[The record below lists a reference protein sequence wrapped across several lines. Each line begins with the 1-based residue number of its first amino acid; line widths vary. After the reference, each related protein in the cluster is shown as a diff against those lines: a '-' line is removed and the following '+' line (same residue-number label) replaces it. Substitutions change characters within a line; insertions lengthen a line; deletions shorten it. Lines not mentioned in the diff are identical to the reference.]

1 MRKVKEKAA
10 HLLWSYLEASKK
22 HDNRKVKA
30 RLGYYH
36 SICKGVAIMNKEY
49 ILETNNLGKTYGK
62 QTIVQEINMHIE
74 KGKIYGLL
82 GRNGAGKTSIMKMI
96 LGLTTISNGEIK
108 IFGESIKENPQGIY
122 SRMGSLIEAP
132 GFYPNLSAHENL
144 KIFSMLKGITR
155 KDAIKN
161 ALDFVNLSYYDK
173 KPFSSY
179 SLGMKQRLGI
189 ANALMNEP
197 EFLILDEPTNGLD
210 PIGIAELR
218 EFIRNLSVKE
228 GKTILISSHQLSEI
242 EQLVDTIGVLHE
254 TRLVEECDMAE
265 LTKHNQQYIK
275 VQVSDVNKAC
285 ILLEQKFNIHNYK
298 VMPSDIIRIYDF
310 AQEPQKINRML
321 LENGIEVSRLELTI
335 ENLEEHFK
343 MITGGVGIA

>member
-1 MRKVKEKAA
+1 ME
-10 HLLWSYLEASKK
+10 
-22 HDNRKVKA
+22 
-30 RLGYYH
+30 
-36 SICKGVAIMNKEY
+36 KEY
-49 ILETNNLGKTYGK
+49 LLETNNLCKTYGK
-62 QTIVQEINMHIE
+62 QKIVEDINMHIE

-96 LGLTTISNGEIK
+96 LGLTTISSGEIK
-108 IFGESIKENPQGIY
+108 IFGESIKENPRGIY
-122 SRMGSLIEAP
+122 SRLGSLIEAP
-132 GFYPNLSAHENL
+132 GFYPSLSAYENL
-144 KIFSMLKGITR
+144 KIFSMLKGTTKKNAI
-155 KDAIKN
+155 KDA
-161 ALDFVNLSYYDK
+161 LDLVNLSYQDK

-218 EFIRNLSVKE
+218 EFIRNLSEKE
-228 GKTILISSHQLSEI
+228 GKTILISSHQLSEM

-254 TRLVEECDMAE
+254 TKLVEECDMSE
-265 LTKHNQQYIK
+265 LAKHNRRYIK

-285 ILLEQKFNIHNYK
+285 MLMEQKFGIHNYK
-298 VMPSDIIRIYDF
+298 VMQSDIIRIYDF
-310 AQEPQKINRML
+310 SKEPQAVNRMF
-321 LENGIEVSRLELTI
+321 LENELEVSQLGI
-335 ENLEEHFK
+335 AGENLEEHFK